1 MGLLFVG
8 LLLFLAIFNKY
19 NIPFLDYLQTNHQ
32 IFTNGFILI
41 AIGIYISQLDNKYKT
56 EGQ

>member
-1 MGLLFVG
+1 MLNIILGWISLSMGLLFVG

-32 IFTNGFILI
+32 IFTK
-41 AIGIYISQLDNKYKT
+41 ISRIQ
-56 EGQ
+56 